1 MRVILAAGLVAAIL
15 VVRPSYAAVADDK
28 TCPID
33 EVVAFIRSVAGDAT
47 KTHIKRAHPDAEKD
61 AKDAKNE
68 QKGVGEPDDDHAKSE
83 QKGVGDPDDE
93 HAKSDT
99 CIDYGDRLAAG
110 PEAVVTIET
119 TKGKRHIGGSYDP
132 VFQAPEASEAVSP
145 GAMSYVAS
153 LYHNLFSRSSPT
165 VYATG
170 RGLEDCQQAEEE
182 ALPLVPLD
190 RLGQTH
196 QEIGADL
203 KEIVA
208 AWKPSAP
215 PHSVQATL
223 RGRDGIAIAR
233 ADSCGSAHV
242 TLPLRPGDLHP
253 NDPLTL
259 EIVDGRGERLDYDL
273 IVVEPKDLPVPPG
286 PLPTEWLIAAWRLAA
301 GPPETRLDSI
311 ARLQTAPPDA
321 LAARSISEAIWLDSK
336 F

>member
-33 EVVAFIRSVAGDAT
+33 EVVAVIRSVAGDPT

-61 AKDAKNE
+61 AKDAKDAKNE
-68 QKGVGEPDDDHAKSE
+68 QKGVGEPA
-83 QKGVGDPDDE
+83 DE

-99 CIDYGDRLAAG
+99 CIDYGDRLEAG

-223 RGRDGIAIAR
+223 RGRDGTAIAR

-253 NDPLTL
+253 NDALTL

-286 PLPTEWLIAAWRLAA
+286 PLPSEWLIAAWRLAA

>member
-15 VVRPSYAAVADDK
+15 VVRPSYAAVPDDK
-28 TCPID
+28 TCSID
-33 EVVAFIRSVAGDAT
+33 EVVAVIRLVAGDPT
-47 KTHIKRAHPDAEKD
+47 KTHIKRAHPDAGKDAKD

-68 QKGVGEPDDDHAKSE
+68 QKGVG
-83 QKGVGDPDDE
+83 DPADE

-99 CIDYGDRLAAG
+99 CIDYGDRLEAG

-119 TKGKRHIGGSYDP
+119 TKGKRHIGGSYDA

-190 RLGQTH
+190 RLGQSH

-223 RGRDGIAIAR
+223 RGKDGAAIAR

-253 NDPLTL
+253 NDALTL

-286 PLPTEWLIAAWRLAA
+286 PLPSEWLTAAWRLAA

>member
-28 TCPID
+28 TCSID
-33 EVVAFIRSVAGDAT
+33 EVVAVIRSVAGNAT
-47 KTHIKRAHPDAEKD
+47 KTHIKRAHPAAEKD
-61 AKDAKNE
+61 AEDAKDVKDMKDE
-68 QKGVGEPDDDHAKSE
+68 KSE
-83 QKGVGDPDDE
+83 QKGVGDPADE

-99 CIDYGDRLAAG
+99 CIDYGDRLEAG

-208 AWKPSAP
+208 AWKPSAA

-223 RGRDGIAIAR
+223 RGRDGNAIAR

-253 NDPLTL
+253 NDALTL
-259 EIVDGRGERLDYDL
+259 EIVDGRGGRLDYDL
-273 IVVEPKDLPVPPG
+273 IVVEPKELPAPPG
-286 PLPTEWLIAAWRLAA
+286 PLPSEWLIAAWRLAA

>member
-15 VVRPSYAAVADDK
+15 VVRPSYALVADDK

-33 EVVAFIRSVAGDAT
+33 EVVAVIRSVAGNAT
-47 KTHIKRAHPDAEKD
+47 KTHIKRAHPAAEKD
-61 AKDAKNE
+61 AEDAKDVKDMKDE
-68 QKGVGEPDDDHAKSE
+68 KSE
-83 QKGVGDPDDE
+83 QKGVGDPADE

-99 CIDYGDRLAAG
+99 CIDYGDRLEAG

-208 AWKPSAP
+208 AWKPSAA

-223 RGRDGIAIAR
+223 RGRDGNAIAR

-253 NDPLTL
+253 NDALRL
-259 EIVDGRGERLDYDL
+259 EIVDRRGERLDYDL
-273 IVVEPKDLPVPPG
+273 IVVEAKDLPVPPG
-286 PLPTEWLIAAWRLAA
+286 PLPSEWLIAAWRLAA

-311 ARLQTAPPDA
+311 ARLQTAPSDA

>member
-15 VVRPSYAAVADDK
+15 VVRPSYAAVPDDK
-28 TCPID
+28 TCSID
-33 EVVAFIRSVAGDAT
+33 EVVAVIRLVAGDPT
-47 KTHIKRAHPDAEKD
+47 KTHIKRAHPDAGKDAKD

-68 QKGVGEPDDDHAKSE
+68 QKGVG
-83 QKGVGDPDDE
+83 DPADE

-99 CIDYGDRLAAG
+99 CIDYGDRLEAG

-119 TKGKRHIGGSYDP
+119 TKGKRHIGGSYDA

-190 RLGQTH
+190 RLGQSH

-223 RGRDGIAIAR
+223 RGKDGAAIAR

-253 NDPLTL
+253 NDALTL

-286 PLPTEWLIAAWRLAA
+286 PLPSEWLTAAWRLAA
-301 GPPETRLDSI
+301 GPPETGKPNS
-311 ARLQTAPPDA
+311 TAS
-321 LAARSISEAIWLDSK
+321 RDSK
-336 F
+336 LRRLGFTCVTRRCL

>member
-1 MRVILAAGLVAAIL
+1 MRGILAANLVAAIL
-15 VVRPSYAAVADDK
+15 IVRPGYAVADDK

-33 EVVAFIRSVAGDAT
+33 EVVAVVRLVAGDAT
-47 KTHIKRAHPDAEKD
+47 KTHIKRAR
-61 AKDAKNE
+61 
-68 QKGVGEPDDDHAKSE
+68 PDDGKDEKSDARE
-83 QKGVGDPDDE
+83 PDDE

-99 CIDYGDRLAAG
+99 CIRYGDRLEAG

-132 VFQAPEASEAVSP
+132 EFQAPEASEAVSP
-145 GAMSYVAS
+145 GAMSYIAS
-153 LYHNLFSRSSPT
+153 LYHNLFSRSGTS

-170 RGLEDCQQAEEE
+170 RGLGDCQEAGEE

-203 KEIVA
+203 KEVVA

-215 PHSVQATL
+215 PRSVQATL
-223 RGRDGIAIAR
+223 REGNGVVIAR
-233 ADSCGSAHV
+233 ADACGEAHV
-242 TLPLRPGDLHP
+242 ALPLRPGDLHP
-253 NDPLTL
+253 NDALTL
-259 EIVDGRGERLDYDL
+259 EIVDGRGARLDYDL
-273 IVVEPKDLPVPPG
+273 IVVEPKDLPAPPG
-286 PLPTEWLIAAWRLAA
+286 SLPSQWLIAAWRLAA

-321 LAARSISEAIWLDSK
+321 LAARNISEAIWLDSK